1 MPETTIT
8 LYVNYTSEK
17 KGMTSWHLFWVCL
30 TVSSIC
36 LSYSSVLTC
45 DSFFFSIRALN
56 LLITVILNSLSD
68 NFKICVAFW
77 SSLRLLGW
85 CFSLPLASLIIFCC
99 DVDMIYWTETG
110 GKALSVPC
118 VNLGDGLYF
127 LFTAAVGARGF
138 KFLSCP
144 CFSLPWCL
152 RVSLRSPS

>member
-1 MPETTIT
+1 MSIT
-8 LYVNYTSEK
+8 PRK
-17 KGMTSWHLFWVCL
+17 KKEWPPGISFESVLRFHLFAYL
-30 TVSSIC
+30 THLFLPVT
-36 LSYSSVLTC
+36 V
-45 DSFFFSIRALN
+45 FFFSIRALN

-77 SSLRLLGW
+77 SSLGLLGW

-127 LFTAAVGARGF
+127 LFTAAVGTRGF